1 MWPESITQ
9 VWGGGGGSRGMERDL
24 TDGKSLPPPG
34 SKSYL
39 SRLNIL
45 LVLPSRCYL
54 GKKKTKLFKLHAE
67 NFSMKI

>member
-1 MWPESITQ
+1 
-9 VWGGGGGSRGMERDL
+9 MERDL